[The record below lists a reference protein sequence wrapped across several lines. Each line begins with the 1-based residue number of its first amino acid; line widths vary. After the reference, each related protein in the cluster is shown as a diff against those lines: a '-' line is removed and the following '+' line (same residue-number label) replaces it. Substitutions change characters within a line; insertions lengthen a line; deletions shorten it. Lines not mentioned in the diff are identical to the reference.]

1 MHIGIGTC
9 AFDHAL
15 PADQHNTPQK
25 PDVHSAL
32 GIRTMGTELAMLLTA
47 KALGLWRLLSLTMW
61 DLHRLEIPRG

>member
-15 PADQHNTPQK
+15 PADQHNTPLK
-25 PDVHSAL
+25 PDVHSVL

-47 KALGLWRLLSLTMW
+47 KALGLWRSLAAN
-61 DLHRLEIPRG
+61 LPNG